1 MLCGVP
7 LGYDIYPDIGLL
19 FMRGQGKVPQSERM
33 DAMLASFR
41 DPQYGCCSDALI
53 DIADVT
59 STPRVS
65 ELREL
70 IAMLGQQMPADGPR
84 RLAVVT
90 SKPIFF
96 AITRVFAQLIRLH
109 ELPFEI
115 MPFMDLGLAWNW
127 LRPGEPPFQL
137 H

>member
-1 MLCGVP
+1 MP

-19 FMRGQGKVPQSERM
+19 FMRCQGKVPQSERM
-33 DAMLASFR
+33 DAILASFR

-84 RLAVVT
+84 RLANEPSDTMVVPGDFST
-90 SKPIFF
+90 
-96 AITRVFAQLIRLH
+96 ATRYQ
-109 ELPFEI
+109 
-115 MPFMDLGLAWNW
+115 G
-127 LRPGEPPFQL
+127 
-137 H
+137 